1 MTGYGMA
8 GPEFAAPDPDEP
20 ARSTERTARTER
32 ADRLAARAA
41 TRSRLPATPSS
52 LTSLSSSLP
61 RQAPPGAAA
70 APSATGDLR
79 AEVARLRIERA
90 FLHACGWDVAVRKP
104 GNVSRLSPGHGMQA
118 QQFLDSAQACVA
130 ALTRPGASVGARI
143 EGAVEAT
150 WARVGCNTNLGIV
163 LLCAPIAAACE
174 RLDASQRSAAGLR
187 AELAAVLAGLDRDDA
202 AAAFRAIVRASPGG
216 LGDAPEQDVHKP
228 PQLTLREAMALAAER
243 DRIAR
248 QYRDGAA
255 ELFELALPRVDAAV
269 LALAQPV
276 PAQPDAA
283 QAAAVQR
290 VYLAWLASATDSHIV
305 RKWGPAVAQTV
316 LNEAMPWAACAE
328 AGLRPEAEPGF
339 AAWDLSLKTR
349 GLNPG
354 TSADLTVA
362 TLMLAA
368 WLA

>member
-1 MTGYGMA
+1 MSGG
-8 GPEFAAPDPDEP
+8 EC
-20 ARSTERTARTER
+20 
-32 ADRLAARAA
+32 
-41 TRSRLPATPSS
+41 
-52 LTSLSSSLP
+52 
-61 RQAPPGAAA
+61 
-70 APSATGDLR
+70 LR

-130 ALTRPGASVGARI
+130 ALTQPGASVGARI

-174 RLDASQRSAAGLR
+174 RLAPGQRNAQGLR
-187 AELAAVLAGLDRDDA
+187 AALQVVLAGLDREDA

-216 LGDAPEQDVHKP
+216 LGDAPEQDVREP
-228 PQLTLREAMALAAER
+228 PRLTLREAMGLAADR

-255 ELFELALPRVDAAV
+255 ELFSLALPRVDSGV
-269 LALAQPV
+269 LALSQPV
-276 PAQPDAA
+276 PEQPAVV

-290 VYLAWLASATDSHIV
+290 VFLSWLASAEDSHIV
-305 RKWGPAVAQTV
+305 RKWGSAVAQTV
-316 LNEAMPWAACAE
+316 LSEAKPWAVRAE
-328 AGLRPEAEPGF
+328 TGALLEADPAF
-339 AAWDLSLKTR
+339 MAWDDSLKTR